1 MPRSYR
7 LAVILAVAEGA
18 SGVPT
23 LGDCKTFVEAGRDSL
38 LAYWRDNAGDWFTV
52 DAVDYYGPHP
62 VSAIPPKASRRLIL
76 DKAEA
81 AAGAALGPHDLTL
94 VLLARASGTNYDVGA
109 DGGTR
114 ALVPTD
120 LSHTFACH
128 EFGHTVGLN
137 HTCGIPNL
145 GGDWSDNGIDD
156 YTPWY
161 GDPYDVMSAMTFA
174 DSDPTTTLP
183 PSSAVPSFGGSTTAG
198 PMLSRA
204 MLHHTAP
211 DGIRADQVHDVYD
224 GGDVEAVTLQPVGS
238 SEGTTLL
245 AWHPSGEDGNGRGR
259 VYVEFRQP
267 FDDIPAS
274 RWDRGLAGSGDE
286 RDRCGVIVHVAKDVP
301 GSDYTAV
308 WYSGRVVP
316 QPADDDVVVDT
327 GRGPVTVTL
336 LTDEGADQV
345 TPRTVRVRVQAGT
358 TRPAVLIHESP
369 SDQVS
374 VTELP
379 GQLLPGFEF
388 MGPFPRERREVVHT
402 VVYTPRVYGLGGPSP
417 YDAATNVNVRWYI
430 GGYMVT
436 DAYGTV
442 DRVPDGG
449 GRPVQLRF
457 SIDEATGVL
466 TLANVDVADAFTMR
480 VECLAVQRSSEAK
493 AETTFQV
500 EGTTE
505 VWGEAARRFL
515 DYFDRITHPIPKYKV
530 RIPGWNRLE
539 AIGLEQAR
547 QDLVEVRP
555 DAVQAL
561 EPLRQQ
567 QLKVLAGF
575 QLHQ

>member
-18 SGVPT
+18 TDVPT
-23 LGDCKTFVEAGRDSL
+23 LADCEMFVESGPDSM
-38 LAYWRDNAGDWFTV
+38 LAFWRDNAGDWFTV
-52 DAVDYYGPHP
+52 DTVDYYGPHP
-62 VSAIPPKASRRLIL
+62 VTDIPPKASRRVIL
-76 DKAEA
+76 DKAEV

-94 VLLARASGTNYDVGA
+94 VLLAHAVGSNYDVGA

-128 EFGHTVGLN
+128 EFGHVVGLN

-145 GGDWSDNGIDD
+145 GGDWSDDGINN

-183 PSSAVPSFGGSTTAG
+183 PSSAVPSFGASTTAG

-211 DGIRADQVHDVYD
+211 DGIRAEQVHDVRD
-224 GGDVEAVTLQPVGS
+224 GAGGEVVTLHPVGS
-238 SEGTTLL
+238 SYGTTLL
-245 AWHPSGEDGNGRGR
+245 AWHPAGEDDNGRGR
-259 VYVEFRQP
+259 VYVEYRQP

-274 RWDRGLAGSGDE
+274 RWDRGLAGSGDA

-301 GSDYTAV
+301 DSGYTAV

-327 GRGPVTVTL
+327 GRGRVTVTL
-336 LTDEGADQV
+336 LTDQGADQV
-345 TPRTVRVRVQAGT
+345 APGTVRVRVQAGT
-358 TRPAVLIHESP
+358 IAPAVLLHEST
-369 SDQVS
+369 SDEVS

-379 GQLLPGFEF
+379 AQLLPGFEF

-402 VVYTPRVYGLGGPSP
+402 VVYTPWVYGLGGPSP
-417 YDAATNVNVRWYI
+417 YDSATNVNVRWYL
-430 GGYMVT
+430 GSYMVT
-436 DAYGTV
+436 EDSGIV
-442 DRVPDGG
+442 DRAPDGG
-449 GRPVQLRF
+449 GTPVRLRY
-457 SIDEATGVL
+457 SIDTATGVL
-466 TLANVDVADAFTMR
+466 TLANVDAAAAFSMR
-480 VECLAVQRSSEAK
+480 VECLAVQQDSEAK
-493 AETTFQV
+493 AETTFEA
-500 EGTTE
+500 EGATE
-505 VWGEAARRFL
+505 GWGEEARRFL
-515 DYFDRITHPIPKYKV
+515 DYFDRVTHPIPKYKV
-530 RIPGWNRLE
+530 RVRGWNQLE
-539 AIGLEQAR
+539 RVGLEQAR
-547 QDLVEVRP
+547 QDLAALRP
-555 DAVQAL
+555 DAVAAL
-561 EPLRQQ
+561 EPLRQR
-567 QLKVLAGF
+567 QLQVLRGY